1 MISQQNIVRETL
13 TADLIERLI
22 IDILEVTENLKSKSL
37 FKKIK
42 LNSLSHR
49 PFIFKSYRR
58 QSLVDFKPC

>member
-49 PFIFKSYRR
+49 PFSWFY
-58 QSLVDFKPC
+58 L